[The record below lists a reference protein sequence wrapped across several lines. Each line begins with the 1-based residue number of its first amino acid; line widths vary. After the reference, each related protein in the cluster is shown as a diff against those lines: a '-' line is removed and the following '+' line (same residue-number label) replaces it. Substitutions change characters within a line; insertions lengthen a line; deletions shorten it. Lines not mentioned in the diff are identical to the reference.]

1 MMENAKMTT
10 KAARLYLQ
18 EGQVRRFELGGS
30 VGVERAERQGSVPSI
45 SPGPGL

>member
-18 EGQVRRFELGGS
+18 EGQVAAALSSRINRCANGDGS
-30 VGVERAERQGSVPSI
+30 
-45 SPGPGL
+45 LH

>member
-18 EGQVRRFELGGS
+18 EGQAQRRPLYFRRLEKVAAGS
-30 VGVERAERQGSVPSI
+30 
-45 SPGPGL
+45 

>member
-18 EGQVRRFELGGS
+18 EGQHAPAIDLTALS
-30 VGVERAERQGSVPSI
+30 
-45 SPGPGL
+45 LN